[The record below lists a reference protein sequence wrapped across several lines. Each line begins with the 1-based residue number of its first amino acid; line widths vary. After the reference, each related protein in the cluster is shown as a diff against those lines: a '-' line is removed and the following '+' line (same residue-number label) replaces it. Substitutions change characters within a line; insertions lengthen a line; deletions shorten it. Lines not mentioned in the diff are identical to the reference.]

1 MNNNRYVGDIPYC
14 WFFAE
19 VIDVMD
25 PDMLGQVKIRING
38 FHDAFEDKDL
48 PWAAP
53 VLPITSASYQRP
65 EFGEVGVSPTGI
77 LVGSFVFGFFA
88 DGPSAKVPV
97 VMGTM
102 PTIKQNDPKLHDVSP
117 LAREVNQW
125 ENKPLLGPEPP
136 STYAALYPQN
146 KVKRTISGHVIELD
160 DTQGAERIHI
170 YHKSGTYVEI
180 SADGRTVTKVTGNNF
195 VIHAQNDEIHVQG
208 NVHIHVVGNVTM
220 EVDQNIK
227 AQVGKNFEMQ
237 IGGTCKIQSGGAMT
251 LIGSKID
258 LNP

>member
-1 MNNNRYVGDIPYC
+1 MNNNRFTGDIPFV

-19 VIDVMD
+19 VVNVMD
-25 PDMLGQVKIRING
+25 PDMLGQVQIRIRG
-38 FHDAFEDKDL
+38 FHDSFEDEDL

-53 VLPITSASYQRP
+53 LLPITSASYQQP

-77 LVGSFVFGFFA
+77 LVGSFVYGFFA
-88 DGPSAKVPV
+88 DGPTAKTPV
-97 VMGTM
+97 LFGTM
-102 PTIKQNDPKLHDVSP
+102 PSIKNNDPKLHDVSP

-125 ENKPLLGPEPP
+125 ENKPLMGPEPP

-146 KVKRTISGHVIELD
+146 KVKRTISGHVIEID
-160 DTQGAERIHI
+160 DTKDAERIHI

-195 VIHAQNDEIHVQG
+195 VIHAQNDEVHVQG
-208 NVHIHVVGNVTM
+208 NVHVHVVGNVLM
-220 EVDQNIK
+220 EVD
-227 AQVGKNFEMQ
+227 KNFEMQ
-237 IGGTCKIQSGGAMT
+237 VGGTCKIQSKGTMT
-251 LIGSKID
+251 LIGGPDIQ

>member
-1 MNNNRYVGDIPYC
+1 MNNNRFVGDIPYC

-19 VIDVMD
+19 VVNVMD
-25 PDMLGQVKIRING
+25 PDMLGQVQIRING

-53 VLPITSASYQRP
+53 ILPITSASYQRP

-77 LVGSFVFGFFA
+77 LVGSFVYGFFA
-88 DGPSAKVPV
+88 DGPNAKVPV
-97 VMGTM
+97 LLGTM
-102 PTIKQNDPKLHDVSP
+102 PAIKENDPKQHDVTP
-117 LAREVNQW
+117 LAREVNLW
-125 ENKPLLGPEPP
+125 ESKPLLGPEPP

-146 KVKRTISGHVIELD
+146 KVTRTVSGHVIELD
-160 DTQGAERIHI
+160 DTPESERIHI

>member
-1 MNNNRYVGDIPYC
+1 MNNNRFVGDIPYC

-19 VIDVMD
+19 VINVMD
-25 PDMLGQVKIRING
+25 PDMLGQVQIRING

-53 VLPITSASYQRP
+53 ILPITSASYQRP

-77 LVGSFVFGFFA
+77 LVGSFVYGFFA
-88 DGPSAKVPV
+88 DGPNAKVPV
-97 VMGTM
+97 LLGTM
-102 PTIKQNDPKLHDVSP
+102 PAIKNNDPKLHDVSP
-117 LAREVNQW
+117 LAREVNLW
-125 ENKPLLGPEPP
+125 SNKPLLGPEPP
-136 STYAALYPQN
+136 STYDSVYPQN
-146 KVKRTISGHVIELD
+146 KVKRTISGHVVELD
-160 DTQGAERIHI
+160 DTPGAERIHI

-237 IGGTCKIQSGGAMT
+237 IGGSCKIQSGGPMT

>member
-1 MNNNRYVGDIPYC
+1 MNNNRFAGDIPYC

-19 VIDVMD
+19 VVDVMD
-25 PDMLGQVKIRING
+25 PDMLGQVKIRIKG
-38 FHDAFEDKDL
+38 FHDSFEDEDL

-53 VLPITSASYQRP
+53 ILPITSASYQQP

-77 LVGSFVFGFFA
+77 LVGSFVYGFFA
-88 DGPSAKVPV
+88 DGPTAKTPV
-97 VMGTM
+97 LFGTM
-102 PTIKQNDPKLHDVSP
+102 PTIKNNDPKLHDVSP

-125 ENKPLLGPEPP
+125 ENKPLMGPEPP
-136 STYAALYPQN
+136 STYAAIYPQN
-146 KVKRTISGHVIELD
+146 KVTRTISGHVIEID
-160 DTQGAERIHI
+160 DTKDAERIHI

-208 NVHIHVVGNVTM
+208 NVHIHVVGNVLM
-220 EVDQNIK
+220 EVD
-227 AQVGKNFEMQ
+227 KNFEMQ
-237 IGGTCKIQSGGAMT
+237 VGGTCKIQSGGTMT
-251 LIGSKID
+251 LIGKPKID

>member
-1 MNNNRYVGDIPYC
+1 MNSNRFVGDIPFC

-19 VIDVMD
+19 VVNLMD
-25 PDMLGQVKIRING
+25 PDMLGQVQIRIKG
-38 FHDAFEDKDL
+38 FHDSFQDEDL

-53 VLPITSASYQRP
+53 LLPITSASYQQP

-77 LVGSFVFGFFA
+77 LVGSFVYGFFA
-88 DGPSAKVPV
+88 DGPSAKAPV
-97 VMGTM
+97 LLGTM
-102 PTIKQNDPKLHDVSP
+102 PAIKDNDPKLHDVSP

-125 ENKPLLGPEPP
+125 QTRPLLGPEPP
-136 STYAALYPQN
+136 STYAAIYPNN
-146 KVKRTISGHVIELD
+146 KVTRTLSGHVIELD
-160 DTQGAERIHI
+160 DTPNAERIQI

-208 NVHIHVVGNVTM
+208 NVHVHVVGNVKM
-220 EVDQNIK
+220 EVD
-227 AQVGKNFEMQ
+227 KNFELQ
-237 IGGTCKIQSGGAMT
+237 IGGTCKIQSGGPMT

>member
-97 VMGTM
+97 LMGTM

>member
-1 MNNNRYVGDIPYC
+1 MNNNRFVGDIPYC

-19 VIDVMD
+19 VINVMD
-25 PDMLGQVKIRING
+25 PDMLGQVQIRING

-53 VLPITSASYQRP
+53 ILPITSASYQRP

-77 LVGSFVFGFFA
+77 LVGSFVYGFFA
-88 DGPSAKVPV
+88 DGPNAKVPV
-97 VMGTM
+97 LLGTM
-102 PTIKQNDPKLHDVSP
+102 PAIKNNDPKLHDVSP
-117 LAREVNQW
+117 LAREVNLW
-125 ENKPLLGPEPP
+125 SNKPLMGPEPP
-136 STYAALYPQN
+136 STYDSVYPQN
-146 KVKRTISGHVIELD
+146 KVKRTISGHVVELD
-160 DTQGAERIHI
+160 DTPGAERIHI

>member
-1 MNNNRYVGDIPYC
+1 MNNNRFTGDIPFV

-19 VIDVMD
+19 VVNVMD
-25 PDMLGQVKIRING
+25 PDMLGQVQIRING
-38 FHDAFEDKDL
+38 FHDSFEDEDL

-53 VLPITSASYQRP
+53 LLPITSASYQQP

-77 LVGSFVFGFFA
+77 LVGSFVYGFFA
-88 DGPSAKVPV
+88 DGPTAKTPV
-97 VMGTM
+97 LFGTM
-102 PTIKQNDPKLHDVSP
+102 PSIKNNDPKLHDVSP

-125 ENKPLLGPEPP
+125 ENKPLMGPEPP

-146 KVKRTISGHVIELD
+146 KVKRTISGHVIEID
-160 DTQGAERIHI
+160 DTKDAERIHI

-195 VIHAQNDEIHVQG
+195 VIHAQNDEVHVQG
-208 NVHIHVVGNVTM
+208 NVHVHVVGNVLM
-220 EVDQNIK
+220 EVDQN
-227 AQVGKNFEMQ
+227 FELQ
-237 IGGTCKIQSGGAMT
+237 IGGTCKIQSGGTMT
-251 LIGSKID
+251 LIGKPDIQ